1 MSAKGYF
8 ILAVMTIIY
17 LGSILFVSNDAKSL
31 KKQCYKLESKND
43 LLKTACNDMLIKY
56 REFNF
61 AMSRDTNVRFNVSTE
76 DSYKK
81 FNESIFNIYDIIN
94 Y

>member
-1 MSAKGYF
+1 MGAKGCF
-8 ILAVMTIIY
+8 VLAIMTIIY
-17 LGSILFVSNDAKSL
+17 LGSILFVSNNAKSL
-31 KKQCYKLESKND
+31 KRQCYKLESKND
-43 LLKTACNDMLIKY
+43 LLKTACNNMLMKY

-61 AMSRDTNVRFNVSTE
+61 AMSRDTNVRFNTSTE
-76 DSYKK
+76 DSYRS